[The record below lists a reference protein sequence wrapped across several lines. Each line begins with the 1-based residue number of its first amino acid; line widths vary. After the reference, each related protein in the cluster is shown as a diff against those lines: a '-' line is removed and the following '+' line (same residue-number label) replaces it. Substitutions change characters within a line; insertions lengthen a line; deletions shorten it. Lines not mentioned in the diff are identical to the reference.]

1 MLNTADVL
9 ERWLLTFPGRNVL
22 DAALGRLIRIVT
34 DVSPSRSVDAARLLE
49 PARVRAPVAAAGFAV
64 PLGHA
69 FPLFSIGENGAA
81 GVGGVLECWS
91 DGGMDNRND
100 LVRAA
105 FGTDWSL
112 PLARRFL
119 CAFRRAFWNRG
130 TLGRRHFKYPRS
142 R

>member
-1 MLNTADVL
+1 MGALI
-9 ERWLLTFPGRNVL
+9 ELLAQCCGEKL
-22 DAALGRLIRIVT
+22 SL
-34 DVSPSRSVDAARLLE
+34 SSVHPAGFSEAARV
-49 PARVRAPVAAAGFAV
+49 ATPVAAAGFAV
-64 PLGHA
+64 PFGHA
-69 FPLFSIGENGAA
+69 FPLFAIGEDGAA
-81 GVGGVLECWS
+81 RVDGVLECWS
-91 DGGMDNRND
+91 DGGMDNRNN

-112 PLARRFL
+112 LLARRFL